1 MDEIAKELGR
11 RKKVKVLKA
20 LDKKSAV
27 EDLKNVHDPNKRR
40 TLLEH
45 NIFYSLEFEL
55 PGKRVL
61 LIDDV
66 FRSGTT
72 LSVATGIL
80 YKRAKVDSLLVLTMT
95 MTKTRSKS

>member
-20 LDKKSAV
+20 LDKKSGV
-27 EDLKNVHDPNKRR
+27 ENLKNVHDPNKRR

-45 NIFYSLEFEL
+45 SIFYSLEFEL

-66 FRSGTT
+66 FRSCFDDGQMPLVKSVMVNSGLLPGTT
-72 LSVATGIL
+72 
-80 YKRAKVDSLLVLTMT
+80 
-95 MTKTRSKS
+95 

>member
-1 MDEIAKELGR
+1 MDEIAKEFGR

-20 LDKKSAV
+20 LDKKSGV
-27 EDLKNVHDPNKRR
+27 EELKNVDDPNKRR

-45 NIFYSLEFEL
+45 SIFYSLEFEL

-80 YKRAKVDSLLVLTMT
+80 YKRAKVDSVNVLT